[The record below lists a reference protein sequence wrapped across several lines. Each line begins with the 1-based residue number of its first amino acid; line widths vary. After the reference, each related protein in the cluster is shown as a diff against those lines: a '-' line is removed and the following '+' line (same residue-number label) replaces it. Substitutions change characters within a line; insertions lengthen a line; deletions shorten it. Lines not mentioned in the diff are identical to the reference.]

1 MDYRCPVCRVSLK
14 RRKLSQTVI
23 ARMEM
28 DCPQCK
34 NRVQMNVH
42 KVETFVFLSICAA
55 FIVLAAS
62 AYRFRSQELMLLG
75 LGVAALGAIALT
87 WIDRVYLKD
96 WPRYLLAPPR
106 PGP

>member
-14 RRKLSQTVI
+14 KRKLGQTVI

-28 DCPQCK
+28 DCPHCK

-42 KVETFVFLSICAA
+42 GVETFAFLSICAA

-62 AYRFRSQELMLLG
+62 AYGFQSQELMLLG
-75 LGVAALGAIALT
+75 LGVAALGALALT

-96 WPRYLLAPPR
+96 WPRYLQAPPR
-106 PGP
+106 PSP